1 MQHQVLLLLLLL
13 QLLLLE
19 EVEASKK
26 FGFSS
31 VLILVMRNVPGM
43 CRLAEEEQVECLM
56 LKPECLEA
64 I

>member
-1 MQHQVLLLLLLL
+1 MKPMQHQVLLLLLLL
-13 QLLLLE
+13 LLQEVQE
-19 EVEASKK
+19 EVEAS
-26 FGFSS
+26 
-31 VLILVMRNVPGM
+31 M